1 MLPTGRTRAAT
12 RENQRNQRRLPRPI
26 RPGDASR
33 SKKTPLRIA
42 VPSGVIRRPV
52 RRPGDQSSCNHLAVK
67 REGAARHVNPSGGGR
82 ISGVLVCV
90 PLYFASTAFTTLAD
104 LI

>member
-42 VPSGVIRRPV
+42 VPSGVIRRP
-52 RRPGDQSSCNHLAVK
+52 GDEASCNHVALK
-67 REGAARHVNPSGGGR
+67 PEGAARHVNSSGGDR
-82 ISGVLVCV
+82 ISGARLCAPVCV